1 MMKQLRV
8 VKEGVAMTLSSVPSF
23 VTGPSAQTSSL
34 PAASELRR
42 AIVTWFVGGAVLT
55 FAVAWIA
62 ADLLELHH
70 DLYLLVYFTVVG
82 TFLASF
88 LSHTSSDVRDMAV
101 RNLGWSIGVGA
112 VVGLVLVPTVM
123 RDDSTTRPSGAFYVF
138 EIAWRGVA
146 YGVFDALILFVFPAA
161 VAHLLMGG
169 NRDGI
174 KRKISFAVLT
184 VALSLAIT
192 ATYHLA
198 YGQFRSS
205 DLIKPEIGA
214 VFANLPAMLTGNP
227 IGAVLAHVVFHV
239 TANVHAYRSGIFL
252 PPDLNG
258 YAERGGGSVGLAI
271 ALAWI
276 VFAGGLVW
284 WQRRRLFPHQPTV
297 IR

>member
-1 MMKQLRV
+1 
-8 VKEGVAMTLSSVPSF
+8 MTLSNVPEF
-23 VTGPSAQTSSL
+23 VAGATAPTSSR
-34 PAASELRR
+34 PTVPRHRR
-42 AIVTWFVGGAVLT
+42 AIVTWFAGGAVLT
-55 FAVAWIA
+55 FVVAWIA

-70 DLYLLVYFTVVG
+70 DLYLLVYVTVVG

-88 LSHTSSDVRDMAV
+88 VAHTSFDVRNV
-101 RNLGWSIGVGA
+101 VGRNLRWSMGVGA
-112 VVGLVLVPTVM
+112 VIGLALVPTVL
-123 RDDSTTRPSGAFYVF
+123 RDDSTSHPSGVFYVF

-146 YGVFDALILFVFPAA
+146 YGVLDALILFVFPAA
-161 VAHLLMGG
+161 VASLLMGN

-174 KRKISFAVLT
+174 RRKISFAALT
-184 VALSLAIT
+184 LGLSLVIT
-192 ATYHLA
+192 ATYHLG

-214 VFANLPAMLTGNP
+214 VFANVPAMLTGNP

-258 YAERGGGSVGLAI
+258 YTERGGGGVGLAI
-271 ALAWI
+271 AVVWI

-284 WQRRRLFPHQPTV
+284 WQRRRLFPTSQ
-297 IR
+297 R